1 MTNDNENSLF
11 PEQIKN
17 SKSNNIDN
25 FQRKLKIM
33 LEKDEFGFFKL
44 KSKKAL
50 DQKIILAQNKIQ
62 KLLDLKS
69 RSEQIHK
76 GLTEKKRN
84 FLIQNKKLKESLI
97 AKLEMS

>member
-1 MTNDNENSLF
+1 MTNSNENALF
-11 PEQIKN
+11 PESIKN
-17 SKSNNIDN
+17 STSNNIDD
-25 FQRKLKIM
+25 FHRKLKIM

-50 DQKIILAQNKIQ
+50 DQKILLVQNKIQ

-84 FLIQNKKLKESLI
+84 LLIQNKKLKESLI
-97 AKLEMS
+97 AKLEVS